1 MQKIV
6 QKTLRCGTTGKYFTV
21 SQLVT
26 IKSKDQEAIEA
37 IRRANEERLDREAEI
52 EAMAIRNH
60 RRIMPSV
67 QKIGW
72 RAVGV

>member
-6 QKTLRCGTTGKYFTV
+6 KKTLRCGTTGEFYTV
-21 SQLVT
+21 STLVT
-26 IKSKDQEAIEA
+26 VKNQDQEAIDA
-37 IRRANEERLDREAEI
+37 ARRANEARQDAEAES

-60 RRIMPSV
+60 RRVRPDV

-72 RAVGV
+72 MR